1 MTFNKTSVELLIENE
16 QKEWLE
22 AMASKH
28 SLKDTSKALRVLL
41 DYAIEA
47 DAEEEI
53 FQQIRCR
60 FC

>member
-1 MTFNKTSVELLIENE
+1 MTFNKTSVDVVIETE
-16 QKEWLE
+16 HKEWLE
-22 AMASKH
+22 EIVSKH

-47 DAEEEI
+47 ENEEEI
-53 FQQIRCR
+53 FQQERCR

>member
-1 MTFNKTSVELLIENE
+1 MTFNKTSVEVIIETE

-22 AMASKH
+22 AMVSKH
-28 SLKDTSKALRVLL
+28 SLKDSSKALRVLL

-47 DAEEEI
+47 DSEREI
-53 FQQIRCR
+53 FQQERCR

>member
-1 MTFNKTSVELLIENE
+1 MTSNKTSVEVVIETE

-22 AMASKH
+22 VMVSKH
-28 SLKDTSKALRVLL
+28 SLKDTSKGLRVLL

-47 DAEEEI
+47 GSEEEI
-53 FQQIRCR
+53 FEEERCR